1 MHFIHSGCQ
10 DANLAL
16 VQYSDFGNR
25 ATLDHCRVTDPNIQR
40 HLPFWWGNHPNWGS
54 NGHFSPG
61 YKHSGSLLTPTS
73 SSFSRWGR
81 LRMKSFR
88 NELLVILGG
97 MLKVKAEGRPLI
109 HYQSTPHQTL
119 LAIPN
124 FLGQDSESTCFGVRI
139 PEQPPGLDV
148 IPDLPRQKLFVL

>member
-1 MHFIHSGCQ
+1 
-10 DANLAL
+10 
-16 VQYSDFGNR
+16 
-25 ATLDHCRVTDPNIQR
+25 
-40 HLPFWWGNHPNWGS
+40 
-54 NGHFSPG
+54 
-61 YKHSGSLLTPTS
+61 
-73 SSFSRWGR
+73 
-81 LRMKSFR
+81 MKSFR

-148 IPDLPRQKLFVL
+148 IPDKNCLYYDAHTYERVEATRLWK